1 MHLFLVDSHSFGI
14 HSIIPLLSLLLT
26 LVFQMK
32 IKIPASLVLYQV
44 GLVASVVSPLELVS
58 QELQEMKETVNSV
71 QGSLITS
78 VSLIQGL
85 I

>member
-1 MHLFLVDSHSFGI
+1 MK
-14 HSIIPLLSLLLT
+14 LS
-26 LVFQMK
+26 
-32 IKIPASLVLYQV
+32 IPASLLLYQV
-44 GLVASVVSPLELVS
+44 GLVVSVVSPLELVT

-85 I
+85 IY

>member
-1 MHLFLVDSHSFGI
+1 MK
-14 HSIIPLLSLLLT
+14 LS
-26 LVFQMK
+26 
-32 IKIPASLVLYQV
+32 IPAGLLLYQV
-44 GLVASVVSPLELVS
+44 GLVVSVVSPLELVS

-78 VSLIQGL
+78 VSLIQGW